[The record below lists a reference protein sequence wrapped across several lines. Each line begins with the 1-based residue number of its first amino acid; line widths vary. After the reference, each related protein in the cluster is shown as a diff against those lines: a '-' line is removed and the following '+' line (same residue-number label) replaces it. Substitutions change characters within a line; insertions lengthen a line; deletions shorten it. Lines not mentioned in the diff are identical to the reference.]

1 MICSSLGLKSCFNVS
16 TCQAGASVIQKAREC
31 VLEPLQIPGL
41 FLGLASFLSM
51 TTYIYETIPENAD
64 EETRR
69 FEVQQNMSDPALKTD
84 PETGLPVKRVITG
97 GSGVV
102 FHGTSIL
109 SMNTKGSRGK

>member
-1 MICSSLGLKSCFNVS
+1 
-16 TCQAGASVIQKAREC
+16 
-31 VLEPLQIPGL
+31 
-41 FLGLASFLSM
+41 M
-51 TTYIYETIPENAD
+51 TTYIYETIPENSD
-64 EETRR
+64 EQPRR
-69 FEVQQNMSDPALKTD
+69 FEVQQKMSDPPLEKD